1 MPPLPA
7 KPGLYLWQRDEVVV
21 YIGQTGTPLAR
32 RLGSNGY
39 ATIYAYNTLAKE
51 AGRKNGGQQTN
62 CRVNA
67 LANDALSTG
76 STLKIWYRV
85 CSPKSR
91 LPRRRSGCSDMAYL
105 SGTVVSNGHGM
116 ATGPRER
123 QDHLPDHSR

>member
-1 MPPLPA
+1 MLSLPA
-7 KPGLYLWQRDEVVV
+7 KPGLYVWQRDEVVV
-21 YIGQTGTPLAR
+21 YIGQTGTPLAG

-85 CSPKSR
+85 CSPKVAPAEEAQWMLR
-91 LPRRRSGCSDMAYL
+91 HGVPEWNRRI
-105 SGTVVSNGHGM
+105 
-116 ATGPRER
+116 ER
-123 QDHLPDHSR
+123 TRYGGRHS